1 MYKLSPPTGSMCCL
15 CDTWKFVFFCNG
27 VPFWAALCGLFI
39 TILNVYLGYCAEVWV
54 CVYACFSGCYGP
66 QLVDS
71 RQTSLVKTKQD
82 VHFVC
87 SSTLIDIDLFAPL
100 AGLKVCFVPSPVI
113 FPPPRKG
120 SQSVPFSAAFLFL
133 KPNPLSIPS
142 SLKHHSNCAG
152 RWMPVT
158 SAKHNHTLKYLKVLL
173 SSLCVLIGNTGRLV
187 GNK

>member
-1 MYKLSPPTGSMCCL
+1 MMYMLSPPEGSVCCV

-54 CVYACFSGCYGP
+54 CVYVCFPGCYGP

-87 SSTLIDIDLFAPL
+87 SSTLIDIDLFRASRGIKSVFCPV
-100 AGLKVCFVPSPVI
+100 ASGFSFFSPGKSVSACFCS
-113 FPPPRKG
+113 
-120 SQSVPFSAAFLFL
+120 FSFL
-133 KPNPLSIPS
+133 KTQPVVNPILIKTP
-142 SLKHHSNCAG
+142 LK
-152 RWMPVT
+152 
-158 SAKHNHTLKYLKVLL
+158 
-173 SSLCVLIGNTGRLV
+173 LCR
-187 GNK
+187 